1 MGNTDSKTD
10 PNPRPVAFEPKPED
24 QQQIPLEDSKIK
36 PRYSIEQTQNLTY
49 LKTIHN
55 DNFGE
60 IKIMG
65 LKGDTD
71 QNLYALKVFRANDA
85 KAMQSIY
92 QEAEFR
98 REISLDTVVRIK
110 DVRFDEANL
119 YCSDHFKVLVLLEYF
134 ELTLRDEIQRRIQ
147 NYLYFSEIELFTLID
162 CILSALILF
171 DKKGISHE
179 DVSPGTIYLS
189 PNNIFKLNDIG
200 FLTEGLN
207 AYKKFL
213 MGAANPNECYL
224 SPELFLNLQHRIL
237 APDNYDK
244 QKSDV
249 FSLGMTTL
257 EAATLMPVKECYDF
271 DEFQLKP
278 EKIASCID
286 EAQSRYSQNFCK
298 LLRCMLEIDETQR
311 PNYNGLFLVL
321 GPEFEIVK
329 SDMEAAE
336 ERAAEER
343 AELLKEKPYREEK
356 LVRAIP
362 AKEENENEN
371 LEDLEGR
378 ILKVLN
384 KSEEMQKKYAKE
396 LENSRHELMQ
406 DDIGELIAKREDFLT
421 KTNLIKESLIK
432 EREKKNGLDDENFI
446 DSNKLYE
453 VYLEEYKRLK
463 ELKG

>member
-1 MGNTDSKTD
+1 MGNTDSKID
-10 PNPRPVAFEPKPED
+10 PNPRPVAFEPKPEN

-36 PRYSIEQTQNLTY
+36 PRYSIEQTQNLNY
-49 LKTIHN
+49 LKTIYN

-98 REISLDTVVRIK
+98 REITLDTVVRIK

-134 ELTLRDEIQRRIQ
+134 ELTLRDEIQRRRQ
-147 NYLYFSEIELFTLID
+147 KDLYFSEIELFTLID

-189 PNNIFKLNDIG
+189 PNHIFKLNDIG

-207 AYKKFL
+207 AYRKFL
-213 MGAANPNECYL
+213 MGAVNPNECYL

-249 FSLGMTTL
+249 FSLGITTL
-257 EAATLMPVKECYDF
+257 EAATLLPVKECYDF
-271 DEFQLKP
+271 DEFHLKH
-278 EKIASCID
+278 ERIASCID

-298 LLRCMLEIDETQR
+298 LLRCMLEIDETKR
-311 PNYNGLFLVL
+311 PNYNGLFLIL

-329 SDMEAAE
+329 NDIE
-336 ERAAEER
+336 AAEER
-343 AELLKEKPYREEK
+343 AELLKEEPYREEK
-356 LVRAIP
+356 LVRALP
-362 AKEENENEN
+362 AKEERENEN

-384 KSEEMQKKYAKE
+384 KSEEMQRKYAKE

-432 EREKKNGLDDENFI
+432 EREKKNWLDDENFI

>member
-10 PNPRPVAFEPKPED
+10 PNPRPVSSEPKQEEI
-24 QQQIPLEDSKIK
+24 QQYHLEDSKIK
-36 PRYSIEQTQNLTY
+36 PRYSIEQTQNLIY
-49 LKTIHN
+49 LKTIYN

-65 LKGDTD
+65 LKGDTE

-85 KAMQSIY
+85 KAMQAIY
-92 QEAEFR
+92 QEAELR
-98 REISLDTVVRIK
+98 REMTLDTVVRIK

-134 ELTLRDEIQRRIQ
+134 ELTLKDEIQRRKQQ
-147 NYLYFSEIELFTLID
+147 NLYFSEIELLSLVD
-162 CILSALILF
+162 CVLSALILF

-179 DVSPGTIYLS
+179 DVSPGTIYLTR
-189 PNNIFKLNDIG
+189 NHIFKLNDVG
-200 FLTEGLN
+200 FLSEGLN

-213 MGAANPNECYL
+213 MGAVNPNECYL

-244 QKSDV
+244 QRSDV

-257 EAATLMPVKECYDF
+257 EAATLMSVKDCYDF
-271 DEFQLKP
+271 DEFKIKP
-278 EKIASCID
+278 EQIASFM
-286 EAQSRYSQNFCK
+286 EENQSHYCQIFCDF
-298 LLRCMLEIDETQR
+298 LRCMLELDEAKR
-311 PNYNGLFLVL
+311 PNYNDLFILL
-321 GPEFEIVK
+321 GQALDQIKLNEADEEKAEIK
-329 SDMEAAE
+329 DES
-336 ERAAEER
+336 
-343 AELLKEKPYREEK
+343 LREEK
-356 LVRAIP
+356 PLRANP
-362 AKEENENEN
+362 PKEDPSRENDS
-371 LEDLEGR
+371 LDDLEGR

-384 KSEEMQKKYAKE
+384 KSEEMQKRYAKE

-406 DDIGELIAKREDFLT
+406 DDMGELIAKREDFLV

-432 EREKKNGLDDENFI
+432 EREQKNGLDDENFI

>member
-10 PNPRPVAFEPKPED
+10 PNPRPVSFEPKAED

-36 PRYSIEQTQNLTY
+36 PRYSIEQTQNLVY
-49 LKTIHN
+49 LKTIYN

-98 REISLDTVVRIK
+98 REITLDTVVRIK

-134 ELTLRDEIQRRIQ
+134 ELTLRDEIQRRRQ
-147 NYLYFSEIELFTLID
+147 KDLYFSEIELFTLID

-179 DVSPGTIYLS
+179 DVSPGAIYLS
-189 PNNIFKLNDIG
+189 PNHIFKLNDIG

-213 MGAANPNECYL
+213 MGAVNPKECYL

-257 EAATLMPVKECYDF
+257 EAATLLPVKECYDF

-278 EKIASCID
+278 EKIVLCID

-298 LLRCMLEIDETQR
+298 LLRCMLEIDETKR
-311 PNYNGLFLVL
+311 PNYNGLFLIL
-321 GPEFEIVK
+321 GPEFEMVK
-329 SDMEAAE
+329 NDMEAAE
-336 ERAAEER
+336 ERAELIKEE
-343 AELLKEKPYREEK
+343 PYREEK
-356 LVRAIP
+356 LVQAIP
-362 AKEENENEN
+362 GKEERENDN

-396 LENSRHELMQ
+396 LEISRHELMQ
-406 DDIGELIAKREDFLT
+406 DDLGELIAKREDFLT